1 MYDKKAFMAGL
12 TQKADAVLP
21 LTDDEVAERLK
32 KNSEFIN
39 SKLVMKDSEEGDSDS
54 QVEEPA
60 VEDIEPTT
68 EG

>member
-1 MYDKKAFMAGL
+1 
-12 TQKADAVLP
+12 
-21 LTDDEVAERLK
+21 
-32 KNSEFIN
+32 
-39 SKLVMKDSEEGDSDS
+39 MKDSEEGDSDS